1 MASMLRCNGV
11 EGRRT
16 VVLVSLVVCLLFVM
30 MGSLVFV
37 SRGAAAEPVSA
48 WWRLG
53 SGSRPTNLLPGGE
66 GVIVASASN
75 LGDAP
80 VQGASAPVTMT
91 DTLPVGMTSVEV
103 VASAGILGAEHD
115 NPAVSCSGSSVVV
128 CTYAGSLLSYERL
141 EVKIH
146 VRIGAGV
153 ESGAINR
160 VS

>member
-66 GVIVASASN
+66 GVVVASASN

-80 VQGASAPVTMT
+80 VQGTSAPVTLT
-91 DTLPVGMTSVEV
+91 DTLPAGG
-103 VASAGILGAEHD
+103 ASTRGGRRAG
-115 NPAVSCSGSSVVV
+115 
-128 CTYAGSLLSYERL
+128 TR
-141 EVKIH
+141 
-146 VRIGAGV
+146 R
-153 ESGAINR
+153 
-160 VS
+160 